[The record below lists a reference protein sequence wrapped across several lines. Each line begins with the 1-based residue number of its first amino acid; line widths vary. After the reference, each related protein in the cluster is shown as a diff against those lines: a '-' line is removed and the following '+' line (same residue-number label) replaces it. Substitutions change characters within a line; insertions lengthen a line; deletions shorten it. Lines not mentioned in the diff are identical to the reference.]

1 MDYSSEAFS
10 GLRILGIWW
19 MGPFTH
25 REERKQDQRLGIKT
39 CEVHHLPIALWLI
52 IHAGRWCGVD
62 LRTRVAILCI
72 VI

>member
-10 GLRILGIWW
+10 GLRILGIWR
-19 MGPFTH
+19 MGPFTY

-39 CEVHHLPIALWLI
+39 CEVHHLPIALWPI
-52 IHAGRWCGVD
+52 VYAGRRYGVR
-62 LRTRVAILCI
+62 LRARVAILCI

>member
-39 CEVHHLPIALWLI
+39 CEVHHLPIFETI
-52 IHAGRWCGVD
+52 EYPYKQQV
-62 LRTRVAILCI
+62 
-72 VI
+72 